1 MNRWTNL
8 AVLVVVGLAMV
19 AVVWAVAALMFGAVS

>member
-8 AVLVVVGLAMV
+8 AALAFVGLAMV
-19 AVVWAVAALMFGAVS
+19 AAVWAVATLMFGAVS